1 MATRSSIIL
10 NNGETRIVLYRH
22 YDGYPSVNGRDLA
35 NIMVE
40 TVEFNKKYES
50 EMTSDGT
57 VIETIDDDFREPIQF
72 FLEKL
77 LSHDGDYRIQNFVSD
92 DSEYVYEI
100 GFLRT
105 EFTFRI
111 TSSDLEDDYFYFGG
125 KFAKVNELIKK
136 LNKDI
141 KNGELG

>member
-10 NNGETRIVLYRH
+10 TDGATRIVLYRH
-22 YDGYPSVNGRDLA
+22 YDGYPSVNGLDLA
-35 NIMVE
+35 NIMAE
-40 TVEFNKKYES
+40 TVKFSEKYES
-50 EMTSDGT
+50 KMTSDGAS
-57 VIETIDDDFREPIQF
+57 IRTIDDNFREPIQF

-77 LSHDGDYRIQNFVSD
+77 LSHDGDYRIQSFVSD
-92 DSEYVYEI
+92 DSEYIYDI

-111 TSSDLEDDYFYFGG
+111 GSSDFKDNYFLFVG
-125 KFAKVNELIKK
+125 KFAKVKELIKK

-141 KNGELG
+141 KNGELE